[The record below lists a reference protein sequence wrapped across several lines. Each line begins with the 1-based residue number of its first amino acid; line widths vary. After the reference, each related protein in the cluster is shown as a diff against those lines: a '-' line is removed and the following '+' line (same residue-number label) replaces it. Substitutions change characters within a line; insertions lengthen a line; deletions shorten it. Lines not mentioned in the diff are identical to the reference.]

1 MKPSVALSALLG
13 GTLLGG
19 STFGAATLGA
29 AGSAPDSAAGAWPD
43 NFLSRVEALALLQTL
58 NAELLSNDSAT
69 QTLQQWCAAH
79 QLAAAPRIVAEPVRA
94 APRPPSDEQRAT
106 LRVSVSDEVRYRHVR
121 LRCGPVVLSEAENW
135 YVPGRL
141 TVEMNRQLETTDAP
155 FGAVVR
161 ELQFQ
166 RHTLSA
172 RLLWSPLPPGWEMSA
187 ADADAAAG
195 TAAGTAADAD
205 ADQGTGQ
212 RAGTLRV
219 PAAVL
224 EHHAVLTLPDGT
236 PFSLVVESYTD
247 DVLAFPPPPTG

>member
-94 APRPPSDEQRAT
+94 TPQPPSNEQRAT

-187 ADADAAAG
+187 ADAGAAA
-195 TAAGTAADAD
+195 AADAN
-205 ADQGTGQ
+205 QGTGQ
-212 RAGTLRV
+212 RAKTLRV

-236 PFSLVVESYTD
+236 PFSLLVESYTD